1 MFRGLTTINLDSKG
15 RLAVPTRFR
24 EILRALESPV
34 LVVTVNPWD
43 RSLWIYPLGEWQ
55 DIESKLAQLS
65 DFDRQSRRTKQIMR
79 GYATDVECDTQG
91 RILLPAEL
99 REIASLTKQGVLLG
113 QDNKLELWDRARWE
127 SVRDEWLDEVASEG
141 GAPSSALESLAL

>member
-127 SVRDEWLDEVASEG
+127 SVRDEWLDEVASDG
-141 GAPSSALESLAL
+141 GTPSSALESLAL

>member
-55 DIESKLAQLS
+55 EIESKLAQLS

-91 RILLPAEL
+91 RILLSAEL

-127 SVRDEWLDEVASEG
+127 SVRNEWLDEVASDG
-141 GAPSSALESLAL
+141 GAPSPALESLAL

>member
-91 RILLPAEL
+91 RILLSAEL

-127 SVRDEWLDEVASEG
+127 SVRDEWLDEVASDG
-141 GAPSSALESLAL
+141 GTPSSALESLAL

>member
-55 DIESKLAQLS
+55 DIESKLALLS

-127 SVRDEWLDEVASEG
+127 SVRDEWLDEVASDG
-141 GAPSSALESLAL
+141 GTPSSALESLAL

>member
-91 RILLPAEL
+91 RILLSAEL

-127 SVRDEWLDEVASEG
+127 SVRDEWLDEVASDG

>member
-127 SVRDEWLDEVASEG
+127 SVRDEWLD
-141 GAPSSALESLAL
+141 

>member
-91 RILLPAEL
+91 RILLSAEL

-127 SVRDEWLDEVASEG
+127 SVRDEWLDEVASDG
-141 GAPSSALESLAL
+141 GDPSSALESLAL

>member
-127 SVRDEWLDEVASEG
+127 SVRDEWLDEVASDG

>member
-55 DIESKLAQLS
+55 EIESKLAQLS

-91 RILLPAEL
+91 RILLSAEL

-127 SVRDEWLDEVASEG
+127 SVRDEWLDEVASDG
-141 GAPSSALESLAL
+141 GTPSSALESLAL